1 MQGRLLDAVP
11 LNTLTGVGA
20 AQSSKLAKIGL
31 HTVQDLLLHLP
42 LRYEDRTHLYQI
54 GELLPGVYATVEGEV
69 LNCNITFGGRRMMT
83 CQISDGSGILTMR
96 FFNFSAAMKNS
107 LATGRRVL
115 AYGEAKRGKH
125 GAEMIHPEYRVLP
138 GVYATVE
145 GEVLNCNITFG
156 GRRMMTCQIS
166 DGSGILTMRFFNFS
180 AAMKNSLATG
190 RRVLAYGEAKRGKH
204 GAEMI
209 HPEYRV
215 QGDMSTPDLQE
226 TLTPVYPTTEG
237 IKQATLR
244 KLTDQALELLETCAI
259 AELLPPE
266 LAQGMMSLPD
276 ALRTLHR
283 PPPTLQLSEL
293 ESGKHPAQRRLIL
306 EELLAHNLSMLALRA
321 GAQRYHALA
330 LSANDTLKD
339 KLLASLPFTPTG
351 AQARVTAEIERDM
364 ALDVPMMRLVQGDVG
379 SGKTL
384 VAALAALR
392 AIAHGKQVALMAP
405 TELLAEQHANN
416 FRSWFEPLG
425 VEVGWLAG
433 KQKGKARLAQQQAI
447 ASGQVQMI
455 VGTHAIF
462 QEQVQFNGLAL
473 VIIDE
478 QHRFG
483 VHQRLA
489 LWEKGQQQGFH
500 PHQLIM
506 TATPIPRTLAMTAYA
521 DLDTSV
527 IDELPPGR
535 TPVTTVAI
543 PDTRR
548 SDIIDRVRNACTH
561 EGRQA
566 YWVCTLIEESDLL
579 EAQAAE
585 ATWEELKLALPELN
599 IGLVHGRMKSA
610 EKQAVMSAF
619 KQGELHLLV
628 ATTVIEVGVDVPN
641 SSLMIIENPERLG
654 LAQLH
659 QLRGRVGRGAVASH
673 CVLLYKSPL
682 SKTAQKRL
690 QVLRDS
696 NDGFVIAQKDLEI
709 RGPGELLGTRQTGN
723 AEFKVADLLRDQAMI
738 PEVQRIARHIH
749 ERYPQQAQALIERW
763 MPETERYSNA

>member
-1 MQGRLLDAVP
+1 MKGRLLDAVP
-11 LNTLTGVGA
+11 LSALTGVGA
-20 AQSSKLAKIGL
+20 TQTSKLAKIGL
-31 HTVQDLLLHLP
+31 HNVQDLLLHLP
-42 LRYEDRTHLYQI
+42 LRYEDRTQLYPI
-54 GELLPGVYATVEGEV
+54 NELLPGIYATVEGEV
-69 LNCNITFGGRRMMT
+69 LNSNITFGGRRMMT
-83 CQISDGSGILTMR
+83 CQISDGTGILTMR
-96 FFNFSAAMKNS
+96 FFNFNAAMKNS

-115 AYGEAKRGKH
+115 AYGEAKRGK
-125 GAEMIHPEYRVLP
+125 Y
-138 GVYATVE
+138 
-145 GEVLNCNITFG
+145 
-156 GRRMMTCQIS
+156 
-166 DGSGILTMRFFNFS
+166 
-180 AAMKNSLATG
+180 
-190 RRVLAYGEAKRGKH
+190 

-215 QGDMSTPDLQE
+215 QGDMSEPELQE

-237 IKQATLR
+237 VRQATLR
-244 KLTDQALELLETCAI
+244 KLTDQALDLLDTCAI
-259 AELLPPE
+259 AELLPSE
-266 LAQGMMSLPD
+266 LAQGLMSLPE

-283 PPPTLQLSEL
+283 PPPTLQLTDL
-293 ESGKHPAQRRLIL
+293 ETGQHPAQRRLIM

-321 GAQRYHALA
+321 GAQRYHAEPLGTK
-330 LSANDTLKD
+330 DELKNG
-339 KLLASLPFTPTG
+339 LLAALPFKPTG
-351 AQARVTAEIERDM
+351 AQARVVAEIEKDM
-364 ALDVPMMRLVQGDVG
+364 AQDIPMMRLVQGDVG

-392 AIAHGKQVALMAP
+392 AIAHGKQVGLMAP

-425 VEVGWLAG
+425 IEVGWLAG
-433 KQKGKARLAQQQAI
+433 KQKGKARLAQQEAI
-447 ASGQVQMI
+447 ASGQVQMV

-462 QEQVQFNGLAL
+462 QEQVQFSGLAL

-543 PDTRR
+543 GDTRR
-548 SDIIDRVRNACTH
+548 NEIIERVRNACTQ

-585 ATWEELKLALPELN
+585 ATWEELKIALPELN

-610 EKQAVMSAF
+610 EKQAVMQAF
-619 KQGELHLLV
+619 KQGELHLLI

-641 SSLMIIENPERLG
+641 ASLMIIENPERLG

-673 CVLLYKSPL
+673 CVLLYKAPL

-696 NDGFVIAQKDLEI
+696 SDGFVIAQKDLEI
-709 RGPGELLGTRQTGN
+709 RGPGELLGTRQTGA

-738 PEVQRIARHIH
+738 PDVQRIARHIH
-749 ERYPQQAQALIERW
+749 EKYPQQAQALIERW